1 MSDSNTINRTIIMS
15 TKVLTPTEIDN
26 HYFMICIYLSY
37 MYQLQQ
43 AIYLILI
50 TIGQTPNQPV
60 KDFGYFYMLMI
71 YTMYWLRFLQLYFS
85 RLSIVNPTKA
95 KKLISKIAMWLQ
107 ISKSPSNV
115 DLDNQ
120 SIVEDNYL
128 D

>member
-1 MSDSNTINRTIIMS
+1 
-15 TKVLTPTEIDN
+15 
-26 HYFMICIYLSY
+26 
-37 MYQLQQ
+37 
-43 AIYLILI
+43 
-50 TIGQTPNQPV
+50 
-60 KDFGYFYMLMI
+60 MLMI

-95 KKLISKIAMWLQ
+95 KKLISKIAIWLQ

-120 SIVEDNYL
+120 SILEDNYL